1 MEVQNIVPGTACV
14 RVSEI
19 VCGTLLSKRV
29 WSRWLDASNGQV
41 FFFFCTFVNQTKVGV
56 NKR

>member
-41 FFFFCTFVNQTKVGV
+41 FFFFLHFCEPNQSRGQ
-56 NKR
+56 